1 MPKKVETKKKFKK
14 VKFAVIGAGKL
25 GTFHTRTLA
34 KMDGVDL
41 IGVCDPDLAR
51 AQKLAWAH
59 NCSPYTKHEDLI
71 PQVDAIIVAAPTQF
85 HHEIGMFALENKV
98 HTLMEKPIAVTM
110 QEAKDMVEMAKKTD
124 TLLQIGHVERFNPAV
139 VEAFKHIKNPQFINI
154 DRLGPYDPRMSQI
167 GVILDLMIHDIDLLL
182 TMIDS
187 DVESFEAIGLS
198 VLSSHE
204 DLANVRFKFKNGAV
218 ADVTASRASFER
230 ARFMRLYQKN
240 AYISVDFMNARVKMY
255 KKTKPTIKS
264 MKDIDVHYPKV
275 EKQMPITAE
284 ILHFIDC
291 INHTKSP
298 WPSGERGTLALELA
312 IQVTEYLERYN
323 LPKSVSAESSK
334 GARAVSDFGK
344 VVKIVFDET
353 IGKIKGGRK

>member
-1 MPKKVETKKKFKK
+1 MSAKKDKKKK

-34 KMDGVDL
+34 KMDQVELVG
-41 IGVCDPDLAR
+41 ICDPDLAR
-51 AQKLAWAH
+51 AQKLAWTH
-59 NCSPYTKHEDLI
+59 NCAPYTKHEDII
-71 PQVDAIIVAAPTQF
+71 PQVDAIVVAAPTQF

-139 VEAFKHIKNPQFINI
+139 VEAFKYIKDPKFISI
-154 DRLGPYDPRMSQI
+154 QRLGPYDPRMSQI
-167 GVILDLMIHDIDLLL
+167 GVILDLMIHDIDLLM
-182 TMIDS
+182 TMLDS
-187 DVESFEAIGLS
+187 EVESFEATGIS
-198 VLSSHE
+198 VLSNHE

-230 ARFMRLYQKN
+230 ARYMRLYQKN

-255 KKTKPTIKS
+255 KKTKPLIKS
-264 MKDIDVHYPKV
+264 MKDIDVIYPKID
-275 EKQMPITAE
+275 KQMPITSE

-291 INHTKSP
+291 INHEKSP
-298 WPSGERGTLALELA
+298 WPSGERGTIALEIA
-312 IQVTEYLERYN
+312 IKVTEYLERYN
-323 LPKSVSAESSK
+323 LPKSFSATTTK
-334 GARAVSDFGK
+334 GARAVSDIGK
-344 VVKIVFDET
+344 VAKIVFDET